1 MKLLGASVPDRG
13 CDIANVFRERRFIID
28 TPGATLLRAAL
39 APGESANSLNVK
51 AIRWVG
57 ATTAGHACVIQDSD
71 GIVYWESVAAGSNYV
86 ESDLTERVFQK
97 DFAVPTLASG
107 RLYIY
112 LSQGRV

>member
-1 MKLLGASVPDRG
+1 
-13 CDIANVFRERRFIID
+13 
-28 TPGATLLRAAL
+28 
-39 APGESANSLNVK
+39 
-51 AIRWVG
+51 
-57 ATTAGHACVIQDSD
+57 VIQDSD